1 MSEVEDLVDR
11 MGALNRNVRWITDR
25 VDGMW
30 GEPGS
35 APNVEGPVD
44 ALAAAG
50 YRSCLALVNTFLQT
64 LGTVLVSRRYACVA
78 LTMRR
83 PVLEWCM
90 RAEHVERT
98 WSEEKA
104 RKYKDLSK
112 IGASASVS
120 SFPDGLTISAWI
132 EGAPGGITL
141 EKSERE
147 ALHDSVH
154 GGVAVFVGGISECHA
169 KKVYTDESIA
179 QDIKMLGQASFLAG
193 ERLMRLLGGEA
204 VLEQL
209 DARRKRFEAE

>member
-1 MSEVEDLVDR
+1 MSGMGNLVDR
-11 MGALNRNVRWITDR
+11 MGALDRNVRWITDR

-35 APNVEGPVD
+35 APDVGPAE

-50 YRSCLALVNTFLQT
+50 YRSCLALVDTFLQT
-64 LGTVLVSRRYACVA
+64 LGTVLDSRRYACVA

-90 RAEHVERT
+90 RADYVERC

-104 RKYKDLSK
+104 RKYRDLGK
-112 IGASASVS
+112 TGVSAPTLN
-120 SFPDGLTISAWI
+120 FPDDLAISAWI
-132 EGAPGGITL
+132 EGVPGGITL
-141 EKSERE
+141 AKNEQE

-169 KKVYTDESIA
+169 RRVYTDDSIA
-179 QDIKMLGQASFLAG
+179 QDIKTLGLASFLAG
-193 ERLMRLLGGEA
+193 ERLMCLLGGEA
-204 VLEQL
+204 ELEQL
-209 DARRKRFEAE
+209 NARRKRFEAE